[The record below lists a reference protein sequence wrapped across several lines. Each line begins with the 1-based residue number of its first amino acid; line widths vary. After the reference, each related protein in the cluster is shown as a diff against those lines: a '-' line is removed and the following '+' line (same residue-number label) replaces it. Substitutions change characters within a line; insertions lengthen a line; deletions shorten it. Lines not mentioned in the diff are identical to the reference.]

1 MNDRF
6 LVTRKKIL
14 FVGSRYHVLDQ
25 LLSSEN
31 KEDILIYALENSYLA
46 QMLTDKNIA
55 FRAFDFKD
63 KGKFMEE
70 ILSLDFDILI
80 SNGCPFILPVHKFA
94 PEQLLINIH
103 PTYLPFLQGKTPING
118 IFYDG
123 YEFYGATMHFID
135 AGIDTGA
142 IIYQKRVGITPDLDL
157 GLLYHLSMKLEGTVF
172 KIGWELLKQS
182 NFKYQGEK
190 QQGTSTYFNR
200 TPEMQ
205 LLDFK
210 SQNTSAIL
218 RAIKSFGI
226 KSQGCS
232 AEISNKNYRIYEA
245 ENMIHPPLL
254 KEYQMSG
261 PGSLLLEYE
270 TKLLVKTKDGIIKIT
285 RYEVLI
291 G

>member
-1 MNDRF
+1 M
-6 LVTRKKIL
+6 LATRRKIL

-31 KEDILIYALENSYLA
+31 IADITIYVVENSYLSTILSKKKMA
-46 QMLTDKNIA
+46 Y
-55 FRAFDFKD
+55 RAFDGKN
-63 KGKFMEE
+63 KSKFMEE
-70 ILSLDFDILI
+70 ILELDFDILI
-80 SNGCPFILPVHKFA
+80 SNGCPFILPVQKFA

-103 PTYLPFLQGKTPING
+103 PTYLPILQGKTPING

-142 IIYQKRVGITPDLDL
+142 IICQKKIGLTPDLDL
-157 GLLYHLSMKLEGTVF
+157 GLLYHLSMKLEGIVF

-182 NFKYQGEK
+182 NFEYQGEK
-190 QQGTSTYFNR
+190 QEGSSTYFNR
-200 TPEMQ
+200 TPEIQQ
-205 LLDFK
+205 LDLT

-232 AEISNKNYRIYEA
+232 AKISNNNYRIYEA
-245 ENMIHPPLL
+245 ESIIHLPLL
-254 KEYQMSG
+254 KEYQKSD
-261 PGSLLLEYE
+261 PGSLLLEYD

-285 RYEVLI
+285 SYEILNE
-291 G
+291 